1 MRQAR
6 VLRLGS
12 GGALHIAGP
21 AGAPPLLFL
30 HGVAGGAWSWEPQVA
45 ALAARFRCY
54 VFEARGHGL
63 AARVDD
69 AGLGDYY
76 VDAREALDRVTA
88 DAGAPFVIGHS
99 MGGLLG
105 MALGAA
111 RPEDVRGLI
120 LLEPVYAP
128 RGGAHLG
135 GVFASVARTV
145 FAPLVRAM
153 VADGVLARATSR
165 LVFEAAFASRTCME
179 RAWARQRSQVP
190 PEYPKMMYEAF
201 EGPTDFPNRA
211 FARELTMPTLLVEG
225 SVAKRRPRFPELV
238 AELARNGERFTYLV
252 LEGGHYLQL
261 DRCAPH
267 VTEALETF
275 VTTWSR

>member
-1 MRQAR
+1 M
-6 VLRLGS
+6 
-12 GGALHIAGP
+12 
-21 AGAPPLLFL
+21 
-30 HGVAGGAWSWEPQVA
+30 A
-45 ALAARFRCY
+45 ALASRFACY

-76 VDAREALDRVTA
+76 ADAGEALDRVRA

-99 MGGLLG
+99 MGGLLA

-111 RPEDVRGLI
+111 RPNDVRGLI

-128 RGGAHLG
+128 NGGAHLG
-135 GVFASVARTV
+135 GVFARVARSV
-145 FAPLVRAM
+145 FAPLVRSM
-153 VADGVLARATSR
+153 VRDGALARATSR
-165 LVFEAAFASRTCME
+165 YVFRASFADRGCME
-179 RAWARQRSQVP
+179 RAWTRQRSQVP

-225 SVAKRRPRFPELV
+225 SVARRRPRFPELV
-238 AELARNGERFTYLV
+238 AELECQGDRFTYLV

-261 DRCAPH
+261 DRSAPR
-267 VTEALETF
+267 VTAALETF